1 MPRLRYKPTGPIQ
14 RASSQGFT
22 MIELVIALAIIAI
35 IAGFATA
42 GGTRNWLV
50 ERGLSTAL
58 EQLRGD
64 MQRAKLLAIK
74 RHANCTITLNAPA
87 DPANHRYTISL
98 SNQTVNLRDYR
109 GTVQFT
115 GPLLGAGVATF
126 TFTPWGT
133 CTAGEIQLTNH
144 ANGSP
149 APIPANND
157 THFYRL
163 RTSASGGISK
173 QVWSDT
179 TATWVSAGV

>member
-74 RHANCTITLNAPA
+74 RHASCTITLNTPA
-87 DPANHRYTISL
+87 ADQYTISL
-98 SNQTVNLRDYR
+98 SNQVVDLATYR
-109 GTVQFT
+109 GNVVFT
-115 GPLLGAGVATF
+115 GPAMGVLTF

-157 THFYRL
+157 TKFYRL

-179 TATWVSAGV
+179 TGTWVSAGV

>member
-1 MPRLRYKPTGPIQ
+1 MPRLRYKPNGPIL

-22 MIELVIALAIIAI
+22 MVELMVAIAIVAI
-35 IAGFATA
+35 IAGITFS
-42 GGTRNWLV
+42 GGTRSWLV
-50 ERGLSTAL
+50 ERGLGTAL

-64 MQRAKLLAIK
+64 MQQAKLLAIK
-74 RHANCTITLNAPA
+74 RHANCTITITAPA

-98 SNQTVNLRDYR
+98 NNHTINLREYR
-109 GTVQFT
+109 GIVQFT
-115 GPLLGAGVATF
+115 GPLLGAGGGTI

-144 ANGSP
+144 GNGSP
-149 APIPANND
+149 AAVPANND

-173 QVWSDT
+173 QVWNG
-179 TATWVSAGV
+179 ANWVMTGV